1 MKNKIL
7 TSILSAALLLSGCS
21 ASKAENLPEDNPCNH
36 LNNYTIMETE
46 NGYYTNSHGEPG
58 FWNSISIKFIEKDTG
73 KEVYLCARPECMHDG
88 SEMCTATY
96 KHLKSIGSI
105 LYNGA
110 IYTLVMEEINESSGY
125 SIYRSALDGS
135 SITRV
140 GSVVSVNNIKDE
152 ECNYRTAGDGFIIH
166 KGYAY
171 VSYHLSF
178 GGTMF
183 GFAGSGLAR
192 MNLADGSSEILYS
205 GENYYSEIPCELQG
219 SGDYVYYSI
228 WGERSESGA
237 YAYNIKDGTTEKL
250 DFINTN
256 CGYVAG
262 ERVFVTY
269 SYQFM
274 EDYDYTLK
282 PHEICTVNKETGE
295 VTNLVH
301 IEEPAQHCEYALP
314 YKDMII
320 VTLDSGVYVYSE
332 KGELIAAAEHLSPGN
347 YHKSDDFLGTLCSTA
362 IVGDKLYL
370 YDFGDFYSCP
380 IDDIL
385 AGGGSWKFEYSAD
398 R

>member
-7 TSILSAALLLSGCS
+7 TSILSAAVLLSGCS
-21 ASKAENLPEDNPCNH
+21 ASRPENLPEDNPCNH
-36 LNNYTIMETE
+36 IDIYTIMETE
-46 NGYYTNSHGEPG
+46 NGYYTNAHGEPD
-58 FWNSISIKFIEKDTG
+58 FWNSISLKFIEKGTG
-73 KEVYLCARPECMHDG
+73 KRVYLCARPECMHDG

-96 KHLKSIGSI
+96 KHLESLGSV

-110 IYTLVMEEINESSGY
+110 IYTLATENINGAVSC

-140 GSVVSVNNIKDE
+140 GSVVSVNNVKDE
-152 ECNYRTAGDGFIIH
+152 NYSCSGTDFIIH

-205 GENYYSEIPCELQG
+205 GENYYSEVPCELQG

-228 WGERSESGA
+228 WGGRSESGV
-237 YAYNIKDGTTEKL
+237 YAYNIEDGATEKL

-274 EDYDYTLK
+274 EDYDYTFK
-282 PHEICTVNKETGE
+282 PHEICTVNKETGK

-301 IEEPAQHCEYALP
+301 IEEPAQHCEYVLP

-332 KGELIAAAEHLSPGN
+332 NGELIAAAEYLSPEN
-347 YHKSDDFLGTLCSTA
+347 YHKSSSLNALCGTA

-370 YDFGDFYSCP
+370 YDVGNFYSCP

-385 AGGGSWKFEYSAD
+385 AGGGSWKHEYDVYA
-398 R
+398 